1 MEKNHERVIKMEEV
15 IRVIRILSV
24 LLHYGI
30 NRATESLYDDDGIVE
45 GKAKIISDE
54 GYLQFEGIF

>member
-1 MEKNHERVIKMEEV
+1 MEEV